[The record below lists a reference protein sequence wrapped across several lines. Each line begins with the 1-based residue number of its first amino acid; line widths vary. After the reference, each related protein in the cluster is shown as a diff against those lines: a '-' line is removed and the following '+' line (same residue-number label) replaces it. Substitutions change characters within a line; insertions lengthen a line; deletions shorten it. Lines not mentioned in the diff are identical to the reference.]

1 MKNLMETVQARAG
14 RPALLLGVL
23 LAAVPAFGASP
34 LAVNLGSAANFSV
47 LAKTGIQAGSGTQ
60 VVGNIGVAPAAATYM
75 TGFGLVEDFS
85 GRFSTSSLIEDGMA
99 YASDYS
105 LPTPTEMTKAI
116 GDMQAAYT
124 DAAGRAPGATELGAG
139 NISGMTLVAGVYRWS
154 SGLLINT
161 DVTLSGSPTDVWIF
175 QVAQTLTLAN
185 GIHVNLIGGAQA
197 SNIYWQV
204 AMGSSL
210 GTGSVFN
217 GNILDQTAIV
227 VNTGAV
233 MNGKALA
240 QTAVT
245 VIGSSIRSTTPVAGI
260 GISHGPPRRPTPTK
274 AW

>member
-161 DVTLSGSPTDVWIF
+161 DVTLSGSP
-175 QVAQTLTLAN
+175 
-185 GIHVNLIGGAQA
+185 G
-197 SNIYWQV
+197 
-204 AMGSSL
+204 M
-210 GTGSVFN
+210 
-217 GNILDQTAIV
+217 
-227 VNTGAV
+227 
-233 MNGKALA
+233 
-240 QTAVT
+240 
-245 VIGSSIRSTTPVAGI
+245 
-260 GISHGPPRRPTPTK
+260 PPG
-274 AW
+274 